1 MYLIIRICIITHAH
15 EQVIFSLRF
24 FWKLKKKYA
33 EEIVIIVIV
42 NLNIFLSSNDAAIQ
56 ELFINVLNYCEFCKT
71 MYIEINGL
79 QVLVLTVL

>member
-1 MYLIIRICIITHAH
+1 MYKNAFRICIITHAH

-56 ELFINVLNYCEFCKT
+56 WTIIRMFWQALRGFPC
-71 MYIEINGL
+71 
-79 QVLVLTVL
+79 LVVHGFEVPN